1 MMKRIEFIYLLTGFC
16 TICSCTSKANSEIKE
31 VITEVHNTVTEAIAE
46 IVEKDIKP
54 EDIRLDKELL
64 YDKHTLKDTYPYK
77 DTTRHFQWEKIKERL
92 ALLENI
98 RKKPAQWCILQNYK
112 NRNGEAPL
120 VKSFKRDAYK
130 RIADT
135 LGVPL
140 GTVKSR
146 IFFARQ
152 ELQKELKDLTRIMC
166 LIKKRD
172 HVM

>member
-1 MMKRIEFIYLLTGFC
+1 M
-16 TICSCTSKANSEIKE
+16 
-31 VITEVHNTVTEAIAE
+31 TEAITE

-112 NRNGEAPL
+112 TGTE
-120 VKSFKRDAYK
+120 KR
-130 RIADT
+130 
-135 LGVPL
+135 L
-140 GTVKSR
+140 
-146 IFFARQ
+146 
-152 ELQKELKDLTRIMC
+152 
-166 LIKKRD
+166 
-172 HVM
+172 

>member
-1 MMKRIEFIYLLTGFC
+1 M
-16 TICSCTSKANSEIKE
+16 
-31 VITEVHNTVTEAIAE
+31 ITEVHNTVTEAITE

-135 LGVPL
+135 LGVERYQGIPL
-140 GTVKSR
+140 FPNR
-146 IFFARQ
+146 
-152 ELQKELKDLTRIMC
+152 
-166 LIKKRD
+166 
-172 HVM
+172 

>member
-1 MMKRIEFIYLLTGFC
+1 M
-16 TICSCTSKANSEIKE
+16 
-31 VITEVHNTVTEAIAE
+31 TEAITE

-112 NRNGEAPL
+112 KPERRSAFSE
-120 VKSFKRDAYK
+120 KF
-130 RIADT
+130 
-135 LGVPL
+135 
-140 GTVKSR
+140 
-146 IFFARQ
+146 
-152 ELQKELKDLTRIMC
+152 
-166 LIKKRD
+166 
-172 HVM
+172 

>member
-1 MMKRIEFIYLLTGFC
+1 M
-16 TICSCTSKANSEIKE
+16 
-31 VITEVHNTVTEAIAE
+31 TEAITE

-112 NRNGEAPL
+112 NRNG
-120 VKSFKRDAYK
+120 V
-130 RIADT
+130 DT
-135 LGVPL
+135 N
-140 GTVKSR
+140 
-146 IFFARQ
+146 
-152 ELQKELKDLTRIMC
+152 
-166 LIKKRD
+166 
-172 HVM
+172 